1 MTDNRL
7 MRMRLA
13 RLFLFAAFTVT
24 AALLFACSAGP
35 DTQPGAVH
43 VLTTDGQVNPVMERY
58 LDRGID
64 AAEDADAA
72 AVVIRLDTP
81 GGLLSS
87 TDDITKRIL
96 EADVP
101 VVIYVWP
108 SGGQAASAGT
118 FITYAS
124 HVAAMAPSTVIGAA
138 TPISGTGEDLN
149 EDLRNKVVG
158 NAVAKIRG
166 YADLRGR
173 NADWAEEAVRD
184 GVSAQSSEAV
194 EMNIVEYVADNLDDL
209 LSQIDGHEVAL
220 EGGRELVLNTAD
232 AEVAFNDRTLVE
244 RFLEVVADPNIAFLL
259 LSLGSIALFIEI
271 LNPGSIFPGVFGVIA
286 LLVAFLALSVIPFNW
301 AGVALI
307 MFAFVLFGLEMFV
320 TSGGV
325 LGVGGAISLILGGL
339 VLTHGNEPGLQV
351 SEELVIITA
360 AILGAAVIFVFVN
373 MLRIRGMPA
382 QVGLETVVGR
392 VVTARSAL
400 APRGFVFMDG
410 EMWRAEAEDGDIQAG
425 DRVIITQIKGLK
437 LKVRKPTDE
446 PEGDSQ

>member
-1 MTDNRL
+1 M
-7 MRMRLA
+7 MRMRAA
-13 RLFLFAAFTVT
+13 RLFLFAAFTT
-24 AALLFACSAGP
+24 LAALLIACSSGP
-35 DTQPGAVH
+35 DTEPGAVH
-43 VLTTDGQVNPVMERY
+43 VLTTDGNVNPVMERY

-81 GGLLSS
+81 GGLLTS

-101 VVIYVWP
+101 VIVYVWP

-118 FITYAS
+118 YITYAS

-138 TPISGTGEDLN
+138 TPISGSGEDLD

-173 NADWAEEAVRD
+173 NADWAEEAVRE
-184 GVSAQSSEAV
+184 GISAQSSEAV

-209 LSQIDGHEVAL
+209 LAQVDGSTVAL
-220 EGGRELVLNTAD
+220 EGGSEVVLHTAD

-244 RFLEVVADPNIAFLL
+244 QFLDIIADPNIAFLL

-271 LNPGSIFPGVFGVIA
+271 LNPGSIFPGVFGAIP
-286 LLVAFLALSVIPFNW
+286 LLVAFMALSVIPFNW
-301 AGVALI
+301 VGVALI
-307 MFAFVLFGLEMFV
+307 LLAFALFGLEMFV

-325 LGVGGAISLILGGL
+325 LGIGGAIALVLGGMM
-339 VLTHGNEPGLQV
+339 LTSGNEPSMQV
-351 SEELVIITA
+351 DQRVVLITA
-360 AILGAAVIFVFVN
+360 AVLGAGVVFVFVN

-382 QVGLETVVGR
+382 KVGQETVVGR
-392 VVTARSAL
+392 LVTARSAL
-400 APRGFVFMDG
+400 TPDGFVFMDG
-410 EMWRAEAEDGDIQAG
+410 EMWRAEAEEGDIKAG
-425 DRVIITQIKGLK
+425 DRVVITQMKGLK
-437 LKVRKPTDE
+437 LRVRKPREEPQEE
-446 PEGDSQ
+446 PEGATE